1 MSGLHQL
8 NRPRFAG
15 RSVSESC
22 SRPFR
27 LLSTHATQL
36 GHFRRILDRLRIHTD
51 VGQQSLADPSR
62 HASNLHPTYHRSHL
76 HRS

>member
-8 NRPRFAG
+8 DRPRLAG
-15 RSVSESC
+15 RSVSESR
-22 SRPFR
+22 SRPIR
-27 LLSTHATQL
+27 LFPTYATQL
-36 GHFRRILDRLRIHTD
+36 GHFRRLLDRLRIHTD